1 MSTYLNGA
9 ESRIKTNYFRP
20 VYTKLVSFAF
30 IRRVVR

>member
-9 ESRIKTNYFRP
+9 ESRRKTDYFRL
-20 VYTKLVSFAF
+20 VHTKLVSFVF